1 MILSKKV
8 KNSVEQSLG
17 FISFFLLKNCQ
28 NERNLIGLTGSYDN
42 KKMKFSLCCKICEQ
56 LSQTKRVALVDLDCS
71 EKLKDPKNFS
81 IKYCESGI
89 SKTEF
94 KKILDGFCDCDFV
107 IVNVPCVLSNSNS
120 LFYLEMCDKVF
131 MVERYMYTK
140 YCDYE
145 RSIYLLETGGVDV
158 SGVISYD

>member
-1 MILSKKV
+1 MIFNKKI

-56 LSQTKRVALVDLDCS
+56 LSQTKKVALLDLDCS
-71 EKLKDPKNFS
+71 EKLKAPKNFS
-81 IKYCESGI
+81 IEYCESDI

-107 IVNVPCVLSNSNS
+107 IVNVPCVLSNFKS

-140 YCDYE
+140 YYDYE

-158 SGVISYD
+158 YGVISYD